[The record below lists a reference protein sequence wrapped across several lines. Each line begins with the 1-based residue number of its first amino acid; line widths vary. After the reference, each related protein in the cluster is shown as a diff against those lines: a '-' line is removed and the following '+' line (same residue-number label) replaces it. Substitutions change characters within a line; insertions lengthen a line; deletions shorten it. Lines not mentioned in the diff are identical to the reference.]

1 MENLAT
7 INSFDT
13 IIVGGGPA
21 GLSAALLLGRSLK
34 RVLVIDSGKPR
45 NAVSHGANGFLS
57 RDGLAPLELLQIGRE
72 QLAKYDTV
80 KFHSGKV
87 IDAQHLDP
95 ATQTGR
101 DGFEVT
107 LDNGVGVGG
116 ASAFAE
122 ASLKENRFTAR
133 KLLLATGV
141 RDILPD
147 LDGFTELWGTGVFHC
162 PYCHG
167 WEVRDKSLAIYG
179 KGAAG
184 VEQAMMLTGWSRD
197 LILFSDGDAGFN
209 DEQRQKLAK
218 WGIEICEEKMV
229 GLEGENGA
237 LTGVMLANGQV
248 IPRDG
253 IFLHPKLQ
261 QQSDLAKKL
270 GCDFAENSFGIFT
283 SIFTENSF
291 IRVGEDKQTSV
302 PGLYAVGDT
311 SSLLSQL
318 TVVAAAGVAA
328 AVSINRA
335 LIEEN
340 LAVQN

>member
-13 IIVGGGPA
+13 IIVGSGPA

-72 QLAKYDTV
+72 QLAKYDSV

-87 IDAQHLDP
+87 IDAQHLDSS
-95 ATQTGR
+95 ATGTGR
-101 DGFEVT
+101 DCFEVT
-107 LDNGVGVGG
+107 IDNGERL
-116 ASAFAE
+116 A
-122 ASLKENRFTAR
+122 AR

-147 LDGFTELWGTGVFHC
+147 LDGFAELWGTGVFHC

-197 LILFSDGDAGFN
+197 LILFSDGDAGLN

-261 QQSDLAKKL
+261 QHSDLAKKL

-283 SIFTENSF
+283 NIFTENSF